1 MSLYDTYIYYEIQ
14 NELYNGDPLDWLTAF
29 TQNLIGRSIDI
40 ANMSKKIEI
49 TEENGDNR
57 LKHFIIGH
65 IVYMLL
71 DFEPIEEMAS
81 FDYDTEH
88 SSWTNIYKLLE
99 IWSILL

>member
-1 MSLYDTYIYYEIQ
+1 MS
-14 NELYNGDPLDWLTAF
+14 N
-29 TQNLIGRSIDI
+29 
-40 ANMSKKIEI
+40 KIEI

-81 FDYDTEH
+81 YDYISDH
-88 SSWTNIYKLLE
+88 SSWANIYKLLE
-99 IWSILL
+99 IWFIQLKRIKSGKIK